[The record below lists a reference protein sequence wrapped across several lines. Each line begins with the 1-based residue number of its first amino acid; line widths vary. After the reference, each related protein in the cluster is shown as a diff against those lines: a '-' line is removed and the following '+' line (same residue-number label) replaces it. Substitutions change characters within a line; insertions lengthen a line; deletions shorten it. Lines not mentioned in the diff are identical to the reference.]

1 MNDPFNGNQDPE
13 NNNNW
18 EVYNFD
24 LLLPQGSPP
33 GQWGMASAYVK
44 DKAGN
49 WEEYSFVEYVRF
61 DIIASDI
68 ELTVHLEVEITDKV
82 VNTYNVD
89 NITAS
94 MSCEPC
100 EGLNY
105 VYTIYSLMGGNVV
118 RGEGVFET
126 DSISVSSINTTGVLD
141 GIIKLTIQVTDT
153 EDKLVATK
161 TAEYTKD
168 TVLPN
173 SYYSQS
179 NLENDGTSSLD
190 DFVIAV
196 VVESVDIGGTF
207 ELNIDSPNTG
217 RTNNGMS
224 LNFQGDLNT
233 EITSLENLDLSPLE
247 DGDYKFEL
255 SVTDPNKNIGDP
267 EVLYYRKE
275 GNSIT
280 LIGTALGV
288 TSDLFNTNFYISPNP
303 VASELNIK
311 TTKGLILDKISIYDI
326 TGRKIFSS
334 VSKEQQP
341 NISINV
347 EGLSKGVYILR
358 VSSNE
363 NSSDLKF
370 IKK

>member
-1 MNDPFNGNQDPE
+1 
-13 NNNNW
+13 
-18 EVYNFD
+18 
-24 LLLPQGSPP
+24 
-33 GQWGMASAYVK
+33 
-44 DKAGN
+44 
-49 WEEYSFVEYVRF
+49 
-61 DIIASDI
+61 
-68 ELTVHLEVEITDKV
+68 
-82 VNTYNVD
+82 
-89 NITAS
+89 

-141 GIIKLTIQVTDT
+141 GVIKLTIQVTDT

-196 VVESVDIGGTF
+196 VVESVDIGGSY
-207 ELNIDSPNTG
+207 ELGINS
-217 RTNNGMS
+217 TNS
-224 LNFQGDLNT
+224 SKSTTTETEL
-233 EITSLENLDLSPLE
+233 EITGELTSETNTLENIALSDLI

-255 SVTDPNKNIGDP
+255 TITDPNGNEGNP

-275 GNSIT
+275 ANSIT
-280 LIGTALGV
+280 LIGSALSLV
-288 TSDLFNTNFYISPNP
+288 SNLSNTNFYISPNP
-303 VASELNIK
+303 VTSELNIK

-341 NISINV
+341 NISINL

>member
-1 MNDPFNGNQDPE
+1 
-13 NNNNW
+13 
-18 EVYNFD
+18 
-24 LLLPQGSPP
+24 
-33 GQWGMASAYVK
+33 MASARV
-44 DKAGN
+44 DDRAGN

-68 ELTVHLEVEITDKV
+68 ELIVPLEVEITDKV

-196 VVESVDIGGTF
+196 VVESVDIGGTYD
-207 ELNIDSPNTG
+207 LNINNSNSG
-217 RTNNGMS
+217 RTTNTTT
-224 LNFQGDLNT
+224 LNFRGDLNAET
-233 EITSLENLDLSPLE
+233 TNLENLDISSLE

-255 SVTDPNKNIGDP
+255 IVTDPNGNLGDS
-267 EVLYYRKE
+267 EILYYKKE
-275 GNSIT
+275 GNTIT
-280 LIGTALGV
+280 LIGTALSV
-288 TSDLFNTNFYISPNP
+288 ISDLFNSNFYISPNP

-311 TTKGLILDKISIYDI
+311 TAKGLLVDEISIYDI
-326 TGRKIFSS
+326 RGRKIFSS
-334 VSKEQQP
+334 VSKEQQT

-347 EGLSKGVYILR
+347 EGLSKGIYILR

-363 NSSDLKF
+363 DSSDLKF

>member
-1 MNDPFNGNQDPE
+1 
-13 NNNNW
+13 
-18 EVYNFD
+18 
-24 LLLPQGSPP
+24 
-33 GQWGMASAYVK
+33 
-44 DKAGN
+44 
-49 WEEYSFVEYVRF
+49 
-61 DIIASDI
+61 
-68 ELTVHLEVEITDKV
+68 
-82 VNTYNVD
+82 
-89 NITAS
+89 
-94 MSCEPC
+94 
-100 EGLNY
+100 
-105 VYTIYSLMGGNVV
+105 MGGNVV

-196 VVESVDIGGTF
+196 VVESVDIGGTYD
-207 ELNIDSPNTG
+207 LNINNSNSG
-217 RTNNGMS
+217 RTTNTTT
-224 LNFQGDLNT
+224 LNFRGDLNAET
-233 EITSLENLDLSPLE
+233 TNLENLDISSLE

-255 SVTDPNKNIGDP
+255 IVTDPNGNLGDS
-267 EVLYYRKE
+267 EILYYKKE
-275 GNSIT
+275 GNTIT
-280 LIGTALGV
+280 LIGTALSV
-288 TSDLFNTNFYISPNP
+288 ISDLFNSNFYISPNP

-311 TTKGLILDKISIYDI
+311 TAKGLLVDEISIYDI
-326 TGRKIFSS
+326 RGRKIFSS
-334 VSKEQQP
+334 VSKEQQT

-347 EGLSKGVYILR
+347 EGLSKGIYILR

-363 NSSDLKF
+363 DSSDLKF